1 MICVHRKS
9 KELFPAAFCPIIRFR
24 VAIFSL
30 QETEKELVIT
40 KKGKA
45 FHNTFWLWPA
55 DNSFR
60 SNEIQFCVGTSRP
73 LLGVVQEK

>member
-30 QETEKELVIT
+30 QETEKEQVLT
-40 KKGKA
+40 KKTGKA
-45 FHNTFWLWPA
+45 FHNTFCLPV

-60 SNEIQFCVGTSRP
+60 SNEIQFYVGTSRP